1 MLPRSKLNGIESK
14 MCEALINNDNNHEN
28 FTTIINKEVSYRE
41 LNESIR
47 TTNSQRSD
55 AEK

>member
-47 TTNSQRSD
+47 TISSQRSD